1 MRIEDLTIDQ
11 LLELNDH
18 ICRRIDELRRQA
30 DFQVLMKLRL
40 GQQVHFEGPNGRVF
54 GVVIKMNRKT
64 IVVQTEDRRQ
74 WKIPAGLVSPI
85 KDCN

>member
-18 ICRRIDELRRQA
+18 ICRRIDELRRQEN
-30 DFQVLMKLRL
+30 FKVLMKLRL
-40 GQQVHFEGPNGRVF
+40 GQQVHFDGPNGRVF

-64 IVVQTEDRRQ
+64 ILWRPKTAANGKYPQGWSR
-74 WKIPAGLVSPI
+74 L
-85 KDCN
+85 